1 MAQGSMTL
9 LELELLPKPCMT
21 MKAGRFSPGF
31 TLSGTRTAPESLR
44 PID

>member
-1 MAQGSMTL
+1 L

-31 TLSGTRTAPESLR
+31 TLSGTRTAPVSLR
-44 PID
+44 PCD